1 MTEYLTIIPE
11 LLLSLLHL
19 LIIRK
24 YMKVFWG
31 PANENLKSYIEWG
44 IYYVFLII
52 NNINSIFPP
61 HLLLFGADIYDQLSY
76 SQEEYQTALYIF
88 LIDMCSMDV
97 SGSYRHDD
105 TNVYGF

>member
-1 MTEYLTIIPE
+1 MQSQYGST
-11 LLLSLLHL
+11 HL
-19 LIIRK
+19 CLQSATSAIVREC
-24 YMKVFWG
+24 
-31 PANENLKSYIEWG
+31 P
-44 IYYVFLII
+44 
-52 NNINSIFPP
+52 
-61 HLLLFGADIYDQLSY
+61 ADIYDQLSY